1 MIQHY
6 HSSQLEEIMEIW
18 LDTNLAAHDF
28 IPEAYWREHFSFVKS
43 LLPEAELWVYLEQ
56 SVVKGFAG
64 IMNQSYLAGLFVRKE
79 YQSQGVGSALLEHLK
94 RQYLRLEL
102 DVYVKNQS
110 AVLFYK
116 KHGFQTAEEK
126 RNSDTQQ
133 LEYTMIWDTH
143 VNCLSTTET
152 KIN

>member
-6 HSSQLEEIMEIW
+6 HCSQLDKIMGIW
-18 LDTNLAAHDF
+18 LDTNLSAHDF
-28 IPEAYWREHFSFVKS
+28 IPEAYWREHFSLVKD
-43 LLPEAELWVYLEQ
+43 LLPKAELWVYQEQ

-79 YQSQGVGSALLEHLK
+79 YQSQGVGSALIEHLK
-94 RQYLRLEL
+94 HQYPRLEL

-116 KHGFQTAEEK
+116 KHGFQTMEEK
-126 RNSDTQQ
+126 RNCDTLQ

-143 VNCLSTTET
+143 INCRSAAEIKT
-152 KIN
+152 N